1 MDGTQMKTRSHNSLT
16 PWLAIIAIAV
26 LLVPPA
32 FADKKKKKAAEGPAP
47 KVEKID
53 HSQIDTSKLVWPLPP
68 DVPRIKWVHEYYGE
82 EKPKVAEG
90 KQAPKKKQSWMDRVA
105 GVPTTDSGAIKKEWT
120 HIFVKPYGMGMDS
133 KGRLY
138 VADSYVSAVFV
149 FDSES
154 GKTSLLKN
162 GVDAKFGT
170 MIGMTV
176 DEADRI
182 FIVDSVWH
190 RVAVLG
196 KDWKLE
202 TYFGDKE
209 LDHPGGIAIDET
221 NRLLYVVDTGKDRVA
236 VFDADDFRFLRTI
249 GSSAKKQGDDDP
261 GTLSKPSNVA
271 VDKDGLIYVSDTMNN
286 RIQVFDADGNFISMF
301 GKHGDAPGT
310 FARPKGLTFDSD
322 GHLWVTDAY
331 QNNVQIYDK
340 EGHLRAFFG
349 MPGELPGQFSVPS
362 GILIDK
368 NNRVYVAEQFKAR
381 VQVFQYVTDA
391 EATALKEQQEKK
403 APAVKSQTA
412 PSAAF
417 AVADKK
423 S

>member
-16 PWLAIIAIAV
+16 QWLAMIAIAV
-26 LLVPPA
+26 LLVPAA

-149 FDSES
+149 FDSEG

-286 RIQVFDADGNFISMF
+286 RIQVFDADGTFLTQWKDSGAPF
-301 GKHGDAPGT
+301 GLFRVGERYFVADGRLNAVTILDADGKRVGR
-310 FARPKGLTFDSD
+310 FGEKGK
-322 GHLWVTDAY
+322 G
-331 QNNVQIYDK
+331 
-340 EGHLRAFFG
+340 
-349 MPGELPGQFSVPS
+349 PGQFNLPHMLCVD
-362 GILIDK
+362 GMGAL
-368 NNRVYVAEQFKAR
+368 YVAEVDGKR
-381 VQVFQYVTDA
+381 VQKF
-391 EATALKEQQEKK
+391 
-403 APAVKSQTA
+403 
-412 PSAAF
+412 
-417 AVADKK
+417 VAK
-423 S
+423 

>member
-1 MDGTQMKTRSHNSLT
+1 MDGTHMKTRSHNSLT
-16 PWLAIIAIAV
+16 PWLAMIAIAV

-32 FADKKKKKAAEGPAP
+32 FSDKKKKAVEQPAP

-68 DVPRIKWVHEYYGE
+68 DVPRVKWVHEYYGE

-286 RIQVFDADGNFISMF
+286 RIQVFDADGKFLTQWTA
-301 GKHGDAPGT
+301 GGAP
-310 FARPKGLTFDSD
+310 
-322 GHLWVTDAY
+322 
-331 QNNVQIYDK
+331 
-340 EGHLRAFFG
+340 FG
-349 MPGELPGQFSVPS
+349 MFLRGDRIYVADGRANWVKVIDTNGKSLGRFGEAGTAPGQFKLPHMLCVDSK
-362 GILIDK
+362 GA
-368 NNRVYVAEQFKAR
+368 VYVAEVDNKRLQKFEPAR
-381 VQVFQYVTDA
+381 
-391 EATALKEQQEKK
+391 
-403 APAVKSQTA
+403 
-412 PSAAF
+412 
-417 AVADKK
+417 
-423 S
+423 